1 VRRFSIFLPV
11 RNGWPYVQECVESIL
26 GQTYP
31 HFELTILDN
40 RSTDATGDYLR
51 SLSDQR
57 IRLVSSEE
65 PLSIEAS
72 WGRIKQLPKL
82 EYMTLIGHDDLF
94 DPHFLATIDAL
105 IERHPTA
112 SLYQTGSRYIDAGGD
127 VIRSCRPVPE
137 RETAAQYLTARFR
150 LEREVFGTGYVM
162 RSADYDE
169 LGGIPH
175 FERLFYADDALWL
188 SLAQSSY
195 KAADARQAFSV
206 RIHPKSESASLPSA
220 WPSMLL
226 SLIQFVEFLQDFG
239 RRHADVRAVIEQL
252 QAQFVLNRHQN
263 VYLYA
268 LLEACRKRRKIDP
281 GVLRRIETS
290 LAKSAPEMAGRL
302 GRSLRVRLLEL
313 ANTSPLRGQIPHLWD
328 IYYQL
333 QIRTS

>member
-1 VRRFSIFLPV
+1 MRRFSIFLPV

-40 RSTDATGDYLR
+40 QSTDATGEYLR
-51 SLSDQR
+51 ALGDER
-57 IRLVSSEE
+57 IRLVGSDV
-65 PLSIEAS
+65 PLSIESS
-72 WGRIKQLPKL
+72 WGRIKDLPKL
-82 EYMTLIGHDDLF
+82 EYMTVIGHDDLL
-94 DPHFLATIDAL
+94 DAHFLATIDAL
-105 IERHPTA
+105 IERHPAA
-112 SLYQTGSRYIDAGGD
+112 SLFQTGSRYIDARGAAL
-127 VIRSCRPVPE
+127 RSCSPVPE
-137 RETAAQYLTARFR
+137 RETAAQYLAARLR

-188 SLAQSSY
+188 SLAQKSY
-195 KAADARQAFSV
+195 KAADAREACAV

-226 SLIQFVEFLQDFG
+226 SLTQFIEFLQQFARGD
-239 RRHADVRAVIEQL
+239 AEVRAVIERL

-268 LLEACRKRRKIDP
+268 LLEACRKRCKVDS

-290 LAKSAPEMAGRL
+290 LAKTAPEMAGRL

-313 ANTSPLRGQIPHLWD
+313 ANASPLRGQIPHLWH